1 MENVVKCE
9 MYGVDGAKTM
19 PGERAVVESDAYFRR
34 LECKDRGTV
43 TMTIANIIAL
53 LGGLA
58 FFLFGMSLLGEALK
72 RVAGGKLEAI
82 LARLTSTTFK
92 GILLGSLVT
101 AVIQSSSATTVMV
114 VGFVN
119 SGIMKLANAIGIIM
133 GANIGTTATGW
144 ILVLAD
150 VEGSGLFSSATIF
163 AFVAFVGIV
172 LYFFCRK
179 TMQKNV
185 GMILLAFSV
194 LMSGMQAMSSAMAP
208 LKESQLFLDFITAV
222 SNPLISILVGVAVT
236 AVIQS
241 CSASIGILQA
251 LSITGVISYDVAIP
265 MVIGMCI
272 GACVP
277 VLLSAIGANL
287 NGKRTAFVYLY
298 FNLSGAAI
306 LLTMFYVGNAIF
318 RFDLMSQIAT
328 SVGIAIV
335 NTVFKVS
342 ATVILAPMSGLLEKM
357 AVVTIKDK
365 AGAEEDEYED
375 NLLDERF
382 LEYPPLALEQSGRA
396 MEQMVHAAFKNL
408 RKSTEILNEF
418 EQRKYDRIMSREDKV
433 DRFEDS
439 LGAYLVRLNQKPL
452 SEKETQTAA
461 KYLACLTNVE
471 RISDHAV
478 NLAELAKEMSD
489 KKLQFSDQAQEELTV
504 CLKAMAEIL
513 DLTQK
518 AIRENNMEAVKRVEP
533 LEQVIDELVRKIKNC
548 HVRRVQNGQCTLELG
563 FVFND
568 CLNNF
573 ERVADHCSNI
583 AVAVLESSDS
593 HVHAHDYLRAIKSE
607 VSDEFCACV
616 NEYADKYSVSGV

>member
-1 MENVVKCE
+1 
-9 MYGVDGAKTM
+9 
-19 PGERAVVESDAYFRR
+19 
-34 LECKDRGTV
+34 
-43 TMTIANIIAL
+43 MTIANIIAL

-58 FFLFGMSLLGEALK
+58 FFLFGMSLLGEGLK

-82 LARLTSTTFK
+82 LAKLTSTTFK
-92 GILLGSLVT
+92 GILLGALVT
-101 AVIQSSSATTVMV
+101 AIIQSSSATTVMV

-150 VEGSGLFSSATIF
+150 VEGGGLFSSATIF

-172 LYFFCRK
+172 LYFFCKRA
-179 TMQKNV
+179 TQKNV

-208 LKESQLFLDFITAV
+208 LKESQFFLDFITAV
-222 SNPLISILVGVAVT
+222 SNPVISILVGIAVT

-277 VLLSAIGANL
+277 VLISAIGANL

-306 LLTMFYVGNAIF
+306 LLTLFYVGNAIF
-318 RFDLMSQIAT
+318 NFGIMSQIAT
-328 SVGIAIV
+328 SIGIAIV

-365 AGAEEDEYED
+365 SGADEDEYEE
-375 NLLDERF
+375 NLLDARF

-408 RKSTEILNEF
+408 RKSTELLSEF
-418 EQRKYDRIMSREDKV
+418 EQKKYDHIMSREDKV

-439 LGAYLVRLNQKPL
+439 LGAYLVRLNRKPL
-452 SEKETQTAA
+452 SEKETQTGG
-461 KYLACLTNVE
+461 KYLTCLTNVE

-489 KKLQFSDQAQEELTV
+489 KKLQFSEHAQSELNV
-504 CLKAMAEIL
+504 CVEAIREIL
-513 DLTQK
+513 ELTQK
-518 AIRENNMEAVKRVEP
+518 AIRENDLDAVKRVEP
-533 LEQVIDELVRKIKNC
+533 LEQVIDELLRKVKNH
-548 HVRRVQNGQCTLELG
+548 HVRRVQAGQCTLELG

-593 HVHAHDYLRAIKSE
+593 HVHAHDYLRTIKSDI
-607 VSDEFCACV
+607 SDEFGASV
-616 NEYADKYSVSGV
+616 NEYADRYHVEYAEKA